1 MTPAVRWVIGL
12 LAVIVAGALW
22 MFWKPGAQQPQAAAQ
37 AEVAKQQVAATTPAD
52 TTPAAAALGPVA
64 SIVPPA
70 PAAEEPVAIAVYFDF
85 DRSALRSGEV
95 SKLDELTAKIQGRTF
110 ERLDAVGYADRIGE
124 EPYNLPLSRKRAEA
138 VVAYLT
144 GNGGDAARIRA
155 AAKGESEATTGDA
168 CKDLGPDSGTNRK
181 LVECLERDRRVEVKL
196 VAR

>member
-1 MTPAVRWVIGL
+1 MTSAVRWAIGL

-22 MFWKPGAQQPQAAAQ
+22 MFWKPGAQQPQAAAK
-37 AEVAKQQVAATTPAD
+37 AEVAKQQVAATPAE

-70 PAAEEPVAIAVYFDF
+70 PKADEPVAIAVYFDF
-85 DRSALRSGEV
+85 DRSSLRSGEV
-95 SKLDELTAKIQGRTF
+95 SKLDELAAKIQGRTF

-144 GNGGDAARIRA
+144 GKGVDAARIRA

>member
-1 MTPAVRWVIGL
+1 MTPAVRWAIGL

-22 MFWKPGAQQPQAAAQ
+22 MFWKQGQQQPQAAAK
-37 AEVAKQQVAATTPAD
+37 AEVAKQQVAATPAE

-70 PAAEEPVAIAVYFDF
+70 PTAEEPVAIAVYFDF

-144 GNGGDAARIRA
+144 GKGVDAARIRA
-155 AAKGESEATTGDA
+155 EAKGESEATTGDA

>member
-1 MTPAVRWVIGL
+1 MTPAVRWAIGI

-22 MFWKPGAQQPQAAAQ
+22 MYWKPGNAPPPAAKVEPAPQPVAAA
-37 AEVAKQQVAATTPAD
+37 
-52 TTPAAAALGPVA
+52 
-64 SIVPPA
+64 PA
-70 PAAEEPVAIAVYFDF
+70 PAPVPVAAPATPAPKTEEPVAIAVYFDF
-85 DRSALRSGEV
+85 DRSALRAGET
-95 SKLDELTAKIQGRTF
+95 SKLDELTAKLQGRTF

-138 VVAYLT
+138 VVAYLA
-144 GNGGDAARIRA
+144 GKGVDAGRIRA
-155 AAKGESEATTGDA
+155 EAKGESEATTGNA

>member
-1 MTPAVRWVIGL
+1 MTPAVRWAIGI

-22 MFWKPGAQQPQAAAQ
+22 MFWKPGNAPPPAAKVEPAPQPVAAA
-37 AEVAKQQVAATTPAD
+37 
-52 TTPAAAALGPVA
+52 
-64 SIVPPA
+64 PA
-70 PAAEEPVAIAVYFDF
+70 PAPVPVAAPATPAPKTEESVAIAVYFDF
-85 DRSALRSGEV
+85 DRSALRAGET
-95 SKLDELTAKIQGRTF
+95 SKLDELTAKLQGRTF

-144 GNGGDAARIRA
+144 GKGVDAARIRA
-155 AAKGESEATTGDA
+155 EAKGESEATTGDA

>member
-1 MTPAVRWVIGL
+1 MTPAVRWAIGI

-22 MFWKPGAQQPQAAAQ
+22 MFWKPGNAPPPAAKVEPAPQPVAAA
-37 AEVAKQQVAATTPAD
+37 
-52 TTPAAAALGPVA
+52 
-64 SIVPPA
+64 PA
-70 PAAEEPVAIAVYFDF
+70 PAPVPVAAPATPAPKTEEPVAIAVYFDF
-85 DRSALRSGEV
+85 DRSAPRAGET
-95 SKLDELTAKIQGRTF
+95 SKLDELTAKLQGRTF

-138 VVAYLT
+138 VVAYLA
-144 GNGGDAARIRA
+144 GKGVDAGRIRA
-155 AAKGESEATTGDA
+155 EAKGESEATTGNA

>member
-1 MTPAVRWVIGL
+1 MTPAVRWAIGL
-12 LAVIVAGALW
+12 LVLIVAGALW
-22 MFWKPGAQQPQAAAQ
+22 MFWKPGNAP
-37 AEVAKQQVAATTPAD
+37 
-52 TTPAAAALGPVA
+52 
-64 SIVPPA
+64 PPA
-70 PAAEEPVAIAVYFDF
+70 PKVEPAPQPVAAAPAPAAVPVVAPATPAPKAEEPVAIAVYFDF

-124 EPYNLPLSRKRAEA
+124 EPYNVPLSRKRAEA

-144 GNGGDAARIRA
+144 GKGVDAARIRA
-155 AAKGESEATTGDA
+155 EAKGESEATTGDA

>member
-1 MTPAVRWVIGL
+1 MTPAVRWAIGL

-22 MFWKPGAQQPQAAAQ
+22 MFWKPGERQPQAAAKVE
-37 AEVAKQQVAATTPAD
+37 AAKQQVAATPAE
-52 TTPAAAALGPVA
+52 TTAAAAALGPVA

-124 EPYNLPLSRKRAEA
+124 EPYNVPLSRKRAEA

-144 GNGGDAARIRA
+144 GKGVDAGRIRA
-155 AAKGESEATTGDA
+155 EAKGESEAATGDA

>member
-70 PAAEEPVAIAVYFDF
+70 PAAEEPVAIAV
-85 DRSALRSGEV
+85 

-144 GNGGDAARIRA
+144 GKGVDAARIRA

>member
-1 MTPAVRWVIGL
+1 MTPAVRWAIGI

-22 MFWKPGAQQPQAAAQ
+22 MFWKPGNAPPPAAKVEPAPQPVAAA
-37 AEVAKQQVAATTPAD
+37 
-52 TTPAAAALGPVA
+52 
-64 SIVPPA
+64 PA
-70 PAAEEPVAIAVYFDF
+70 PAPVPVAAPATPAPKTEESVAIAVYFDF
-85 DRSALRSGEV
+85 DRSALRAGET
-95 SKLDELTAKIQGRTF
+95 SKLDELTAKLQGRTF

-138 VVAYLT
+138 VVAYLA
-144 GNGGDAARIRA
+144 GKGVDAGRIRA
-155 AAKGESEATTGDA
+155 EAKGESEATTGNA

>member
-1 MTPAVRWVIGL
+1 MTPAVRWAIGI

-22 MFWKPGAQQPQAAAQ
+22 MFWKPGNAPPPAAKVEPAPQPVAAA
-37 AEVAKQQVAATTPAD
+37 
-52 TTPAAAALGPVA
+52 
-64 SIVPPA
+64 PA
-70 PAAEEPVAIAVYFDF
+70 PAPVPVAAPATPAPKTEESVAIAVYFDV
-85 DRSALRSGEV
+85 DRSALRAGEP
-95 SKLDELTAKIQGRTF
+95 SKLDELTAKLQGRTF

-138 VVAYLT
+138 VVAYLA
-144 GNGGDAARIRA
+144 GKGVDAGRIRA
-155 AAKGESEATTGDA
+155 EAKGESEATTGDA